1 MILIKNLLATLI
13 KLSLLLMVIA
23 FEKVVGLPLIFL
35 TLVLIFF
42 VNDRSFYKY
51 VYPVFGSVFLAIMYG
66 FSLSFSLILL
76 DFLVLTVSYGGNII
90 ANDINRVLLIIYS
103 LIMLIAVVSQIAWEG
118 RVVGYFIISSIT
130 MIIILMKTLFFKY
143 GLAGRI
149 TGKNSNFFR

>member
-76 DFLVLTVSYGGNII
+76 DFLVLTVSYG
-90 ANDINRVLLIIYS
+90 
-103 LIMLIAVVSQIAWEG
+103 
-118 RVVGYFIISSIT
+118 
-130 MIIILMKTLFFKY
+130 
-143 GLAGRI
+143 
-149 TGKNSNFFR
+149 